1 MRKQIKKRNNL
12 ANSLGKYDS
21 KFEIELHDGLF
32 QTWDYH
38 PTVLPYI
45 IEKTYEPDFV
55 KEINGVQFLCEAKGI
70 FFDSNEAKKYK
81 EIVKHL
87 APNQIFFFL
96 FKDSSKSLLWSKRR
110 KDGTKMSHSEWC
122 SKNGFIFFDINTYNV
137 SELKKIATKV
147 NQGHKYYE
155 GERYVNV

>member
-1 MRKQIKKRNNL
+1 MRKQIKKKNNL

-38 PTVLPYI
+38 PTQLPYI

-55 KEINGVQFLCEAKGI
+55 KEIDGVQFLCEIKGV
-70 FFDSNEAKKYK
+70 FFDSTEAKKYK

-87 APNQIFFFL
+87 APNQVFFFV
-96 FKDSSKSLLWSKRR
+96 FKDSNKHLLWSKRR
-110 KDGTKMSHSEWC
+110 KDGTKMSHGEWAD
-122 SKNGFIFFDINTYNV
+122 KNDFIYFDVKSYDI
-137 SELKKIATKV
+137 KKIKEIASKV
-147 NQGHKYYE
+147 NQGYQFYK
-155 GERYVNV
+155 GERYVKE